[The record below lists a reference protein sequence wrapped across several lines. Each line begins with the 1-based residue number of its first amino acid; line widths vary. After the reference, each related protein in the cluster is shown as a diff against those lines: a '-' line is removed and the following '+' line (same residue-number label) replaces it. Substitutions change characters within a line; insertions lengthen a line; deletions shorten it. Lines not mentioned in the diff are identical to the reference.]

1 MAFSE
6 LIRIFVPRMKLRNI
20 ILKVLMPLVLGA
32 GILYWMYRGED
43 WQTIMH
49 VMTNEMDWTW
59 MLLSF
64 PFGILAQ
71 MFRGWRWQQTLEPVD
86 EHPRVS
92 TSIHAIF
99 LSYAASLVIPR
110 VGEFTRC
117 GVLKRYDGVSFP
129 KALGTVV
136 TERAIDSLLV
146 MGITVIVLLLEMSTF
161 GMFFRKTGTNL
172 HSILQGFSW
181 AGYLVVAICA
191 VAILILLHFLL
202 RKLSIY
208 NKVRATL
215 TGIWQ
220 GVVSLKDVRNIP
232 LFVCFTLGIWLSYFL
247 HYYLTFF
254 CFNFTADLGLGCA
267 LVTFIVGSIAVI
279 VPTPNGAGPWHFA
292 VKTMLILYGVQDEKA
307 LYFVLIVHTVQT
319 MLVVLLGVY
328 AWLALNFTRVRTHT
342 EGYVYS
348 HTETQ
353 SDTELCTEE

>member
-1 MAFSE
+1 MKVPNFLYFSFAFRS
-6 LIRIFVPRMKLRNI
+6 LIRTFARNLQWKMKIRSI
-20 ILKVLMPLVLGA
+20 ILKILLPLVLGA
-32 GILYWMYRGED
+32 AILYWMYRGEN
-43 WQTIMH
+43 WQQIRH
-49 VMTNEMDWTW
+49 VMTDEMDWTW

-71 MFRGWRWQQTLEPVD
+71 MFRGWRWRQTLEPVG
-86 EHPRVS
+86 EFPRSSV
-92 TSIHAIF
+92 SIHSIF

-110 VGEFTRC
+110 VGGFTRC
-117 GVLKRYDGVSFP
+117 GVLNRYDGVSFP

-146 MGITVIVLLLEMSTF
+146 MGITAIVLLLEMSTF

-172 HSILQGFSW
+172 HSIL
-181 AGYLVVAICA
+181 YI
-191 VAILILLHFLL
+191 LL

-215 TGIWQ
+215 SGIWQ
-220 GVVSLKDVRNIP
+220 GVVSLKDVKNIP
-232 LFVCFTLGIWLSYFL
+232 LFTFFTLGIWLSYFL

-254 CFNFTADLGLGCA
+254 CFDFTADLGLGCA

-292 VKTMLILYGVQDEKA
+292 VKTMLILYGVQDVHA

-319 MLVVLLGVY
+319 MLVIFLGIY
-328 AWLALNFTRVRTHT
+328 AWLALNFTKKNIT
-342 EGYVYS
+342 YNP
-348 HTETQ
+348 
-353 SDTELCTEE
+353 

>member
-1 MAFSE
+1 MAFLSF
-6 LIRIFVPRMKLRNI
+6 LCTFAIAMKLSNV

-49 VMTNEMDWTW
+49 VMTDEMDWTW

-71 MFRGWRWQQTLEPVD
+71 MFRGWRWRQTLEPVD

-117 GVLKRYDGVSFP
+117 GVLKRYDNVSFP

-146 MGITVIVLLLEMSTF
+146 MGITAIVLLLEMSTF

-191 VAILILLHFLL
+191 IAILILLHFLL

-220 GVVSLKDVRNIP
+220 GVISLKDVRNIP

-254 CFNFTADLGLGCA
+254 CFDFTADLGLGCA

-319 MLVVLLGVY
+319 MLVVLLGIY
-328 AWLALNFTRVRTHT
+328 AWLALSFTRVKTI
-342 EGYVYS
+342 S
-348 HTETQ
+348 
-353 SDTELCTEE
+353 

>member
-1 MAFSE
+1 
-6 LIRIFVPRMKLRNI
+6 MKMSSI
-20 ILKVLMPLVLGA
+20 ILKILMPLVLGA
-32 GILYWMYRGED
+32 AILYWMYRGED
-43 WQTIMH
+43 WQQIMH
-49 VMTNEMDWTW
+49 VMTDEMDWTW

-71 MFRGWRWQQTLEPVD
+71 MFRGWRWRQTLEPVG
-86 EHPRVS
+86 ERPRTS

-99 LSYAASLVIPR
+99 LSYAASLLIPR

-117 GVLKRYDGVSFP
+117 GVLTRYDGVSFP

-146 MGITVIVLLLEMSTF
+146 MGITAVVILLEMSTF
-161 GMFFRKTGTNL
+161 GTFFQKTGTNL
-172 HSILQGFSW
+172 HDILHGFSW
-181 AGYLVVAICA
+181 TGYLVVAICA
-191 VAILILLHFLL
+191 AAMLVLLHYLL

-215 TGIWQ
+215 SGIWQ
-220 GVVSLKDVRNIP
+220 GVISLKDVKNIP
-232 LFVCFTLGIWLSYFL
+232 LFIFFTVGIWLSYFL

-254 CFNFTADLGLGCA
+254 CFDFTAELGLGCA

-292 VKTMLILYGVQDEKA
+292 VKTMLILYGVADVHA

-319 MLVVLLGVY
+319 MLVVALGIY
-328 AWLALNFTRVRTHT
+328 AWLALNFTTTRKTN
-342 EGYVYS
+342 
-348 HTETQ
+348 
-353 SDTELCTEE
+353 